1 MSVPVVVVAAFVLA
15 AGKPVDPLSGSG
27 TLQVTGWS
35 ADGTRF
41 SVRSIELYEGGE
53 GMDPPEPCA
62 GYVDHEGKRFTGRL
76 VLAAYEL
83 GKLVQSWVVQD
94 YPKCTPPKAAKATLD
109 AAKAKFA
116 ELGIDLTAKGTT
128 LPCEKGCEL
137 GGGAKLVLENTT
149 RTINNDEEMDAVLK
163 GTLRATLENG
173 SARTKLWEKDIK
185 ERFQLMGAGRMK
197 AGFLP
202 VEVAPGGKAF
212 LLRAYIE
219 SASMR
224 GGSTSYIPCG
234 LYRMVPVATG
244 G

>member
-1 MSVPVVVVAAFVLA
+1 MKMLLLIALA

-41 SVRSIELYEGGE
+41 SVRSFELYEDAE

-76 VLAAYEL
+76 VLGAYEL

-94 YPKCTPPKAAKATLD
+94 FPKCTPPKAAKATLD
-109 AAKAKFA
+109 AAKAKFL
-116 ELGIDLTAKGTT
+116 ELGIDLNAKGTT
-128 LPCEKGCEL
+128 LQCEKGCEL
-137 GGGAKLVLENTT
+137 AAGARLVLENTT
-149 RTINNDEEMDAVLK
+149 RTIRNEEEMEGVLK

-173 SARTKLWEKDIK
+173 AARTKLWEKDIK
-185 ERFQLMGAGRMK
+185 QRFQLMGAGSMK

-202 VEVAPGGKAF
+202 VDVAPGGKAF

-219 SASMR
+219 SSSMR
-224 GGSTSYIPCG
+224 GGSTSYIQCG
-234 LYRMVPVATG
+234 HHPLVPLATG